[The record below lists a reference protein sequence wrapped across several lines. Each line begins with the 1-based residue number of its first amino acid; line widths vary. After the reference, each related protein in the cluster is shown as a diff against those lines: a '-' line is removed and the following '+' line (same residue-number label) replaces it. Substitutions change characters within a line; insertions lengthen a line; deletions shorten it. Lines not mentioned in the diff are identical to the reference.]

1 MNLAFTFSPLV
12 PWPLIFIPLGLGLL
26 LVAAALFRRAGRGM
40 ALRVAAL
47 LVLALALAN
56 PLAVREERELQPDVA
71 VIVVDRS
78 PSQEV
83 GDRKRLTE
91 TALQSVQAALA
102 RYTDLEVRTVTVD
115 AASEGADEGTH
126 LFQALSRALAEIPR
140 QRFAGAVL
148 ITDGQVHDVPAVPA
162 KTTSAGARTT
172 AEGAAESAKAP
183 PLFGGP
189 VHALLTG
196 RRGEIDRRIVVEKAP
211 SYGIVGRNVTVAYR
225 IEDRAPQS
233 ETRRS
238 MPVRVTLRRID
249 GTESTAVVPVGR
261 SGRFEFQLDHAGP
274 NVLELEV
281 EPAQGELSTTNNRAL
296 VSINGV
302 RDRLRVLLV
311 SGQPHAGERTWRN
324 LLKSDPS
331 VDLVHFTIL
340 RPPEKD
346 DFTPLRELA
355 LIAFPVQ
362 ELFEAKLK
370 EFDLIVFDRYVVRD
384 VLPNAYLRNIGNY
397 VREGGALLF
406 AVGPEFAG
414 VRSLYQTPLGEVM
427 PGTPTGKV
435 MEQGFHPMSTE
446 LGRRHPVTAALPGD
460 IILEKGQTAATS
472 AIKPAW
478 GRWFRQVEAN
488 PRAGV
493 VVMEGAGD
501 RPLLLL
507 DRVGKGRVAQV
518 MSDHIW
524 LWARGFEGGGPQA
537 ELLRR
542 LAHWLMKEPDLE
554 EEKLSA
560 RAAAGKLTVERRSLS
575 DLPAQVTVTAP
586 SGATQ
591 TVEVQADA
599 SGIGRATIPV
609 PEMGLYKLSDGK
621 NTALAPVGSLN
632 ALEMADLRTTA
643 DALAP
648 VAEATGGGI
657 QWLVDGVPDVR
668 RVRPER
674 TAAGRGWLGLRQN
687 ESFAVTGVTQIS
699 LLPGLLVLTLVLG
712 GLMGAWWREGR

>member
-1 MNLAFTFSPLV
+1 MNLALTFSPLV
-12 PWPLIFIPLGLGLL
+12 PWPFIYVSLAAGLL
-26 LVAAALFRRAGRGM
+26 LVIVALVRRSGRGM
-40 ALRVAAL
+40 ALRVGAL

-56 PLAVREERELQPDVA
+56 PLAVREEREAQPDVA

-83 GDRKRLTE
+83 GDRKRQTE
-91 TALQSVQAALA
+91 SALQAVQSAMA
-102 RYTDLEVRTVTVD
+102 RFPDLEVRTVTVNAD
-115 AASEGADEGTH
+115 SEGAEEGTY

-148 ITDGQVHDVPAVPA
+148 ITDGQVHDVPPVPP
-162 KTTSAGARTT
+162 KTPPAGSRSA
-172 AEGAAESAKAP
+172 AEGAADPKTP
-183 PLFGGP
+183 TLFGGP
-189 VHALLTG
+189 VHTLLTG
-196 RRGEIDRRIVVEKAP
+196 RRGEIDRRIVIEQAP
-211 SYGIVGRNVTVAYR
+211 SYGIVGRNVTVSYR

-238 MPVRVTLRRID
+238 TLVRVTLRRID
-249 GTESTAVVPVGR
+249 GAESTALVPIGR
-261 SGRFEFQLDHAGP
+261 SDRFEFQLDHAGP

-281 EPAQGELSTTNNRAL
+281 EPAQGELSTANNRAL

-384 VLPNAYLRNIGNY
+384 VLPNSYLRNIGQY

-414 VRSLYQTPLGEVM
+414 LRSLYQTPLGDIM

-435 MEQGFHPMSTE
+435 LEQGFHPMSTE
-446 LGRRHPVTAALPGD
+446 AGRRHPVTAALPGD
-460 IILEKGQTAATS
+460 IILEKGKSAADS
-472 AIKPAW
+472 PIKPAW
-478 GRWFRQVEAN
+478 GRWFRQIEAN

-493 VVMEGAGD
+493 VVMEGPGE

-554 EEKLSA
+554 EERLAA
-560 RAAAGKLTVERRSLS
+560 RAAGGKLTIERRSLS
-575 DLPAQVTVTAP
+575 DAPAQVTVTAP
-586 SGATQ
+586 SGAAQ
-591 TVEVQADA
+591 TVDLEADA
-599 SGIGRATIPV
+599 SGLSRATVPA
-609 PEMGLYKLSDGK
+609 PEMGLYRLSDGK
-621 NTALAPVGSLN
+621 NTALAPAGSLN

-648 VAEATGGGI
+648 IAEATGGGI

-674 TAAGRGWLGLRQN
+674 SAAGRGWVGLRQN

-712 GLMGAWWREGR
+712 ALMGAWWREGR